1 MMLAFCYTSVMGK
14 AEIIRELAQL
24 SPQELAEIRARLDE
38 LAQHGPSG
46 NSNAPALNPTTTAHV
61 RSPRLADRT
70 KLRDF
75 AKQVTE
81 LRPDA

>member
-1 MMLAFCYTSVMGK
+1 MGK

-38 LAQHGPSG
+38 LAHNGSNGNRGSG
-46 NSNAPALNPTTTAHV
+46 NAGSVNPTTTAHL
-61 RSPRLADRT
+61 RSPRLADRA

-75 AKQVTE
+75 SKQVTE
-81 LRPDA
+81 LPPNA